1 MKRRRFL
8 QLGTGIVVACRIDPL
23 WAFQG
28 RGPAPRFDYP
38 ADFNAYLRIGADG
51 RVTCYVGKIEM
62 GQGSMTALS
71 QLMAEELH
79 VPIEAIDMVMGD
91 TDLCPWDLGTF
102 GSMGVPIFGP
112 VLRRAAAEARQV
124 LRELAAERL
133 QLPIDSLIAKDG
145 AVHDR
150 EHPDRLVTYASL
162 AAGRPIARHVSTP
175 IALSDP
181 STFTIVGRSVSRRD
195 IGKVTGSAI
204 YAGDIRLPGMLYAKI
219 LRPPAH
225 DATPVTIDTSA
236 ARGVAGVIIVHD
248 GDLVAAL
255 HEQPDEAARAAALIV
270 AEFDFGA
277 PPLDN
282 DNIFDHLVAAAPAAQ
297 RVASSGTVEAGERL
311 ASAVFD
317 QTYFNSYVAHA
328 PMETHTA
335 LAQMVDGRVT
345 IWAST
350 QAPFMVKTQ
359 VASALGVPP
368 DRVRIITPFVGGGFG
383 GKTMAPQAVEAAR
396 LAKATGR
403 PVQVAWDRAEEFFY
417 DTFRPAAVV
426 KLRTAIDQ
434 AGHIV
439 LWTGAVYGA
448 GDGGAAPF
456 YDIAHQ
462 QVDVYGGWQSPTPR
476 MHPFGVGAWRAPAF
490 NTNTFAQ
497 EQQIDLMAR
506 RAGLDPVAFRLRN
519 LTDPRMR
526 RVLQTAADRAGWP
539 GSKTQRGQGVGIAC
553 GIYSNTR
560 VATTADVIVE
570 AATGHVQVTRLVCA
584 QDMGLVV
591 NPDGARMQM
600 EGALTMG
607 LGYALSEEL
616 HFSHGRIGDRNFDSY
631 RIPRFAALPT
641 IDTVLIDAPDLPAS
655 AGGEPPIICMGAAL
669 ANAIYDAT
677 GARLLHLP
685 MTPSRVK
692 AALDRKAEGPIGFQR

>member
-1 MKRRRFL
+1 MKRRDFL
-8 QLGTGIVVACRIDPL
+8 QLGTSIVIACRIDPL

-28 RGPAPRFDYP
+28 RGQAPRLDYP
-38 ADFNAYLRIGADG
+38 TDFNAYLRIGVDG

-71 QLMAEELH
+71 QLVAEELS
-79 VPIEAIDMVMGD
+79 VPLGAIDIVMGD

-102 GSMGVPIFGP
+102 GSMSLPVFGP

-124 LRELAAERL
+124 LCELAAERL
-133 QLPIDSLIAKDG
+133 QLPVDSLVAKAG
-145 AVHDR
+145 AVQDVN
-150 EHPDRLVTYASL
+150 HPDRTITYASL
-162 AAGRPIARHVSTP
+162 AAGRPIARRVSGP
-175 IALSDP
+175 IVLSDP
-181 STFTIVGRSVSRRD
+181 STFTTVGRSVGRRD
-195 IGKVTGSAI
+195 IGKVTGAAI
-204 YAGDIRLPGMLYAKI
+204 YAGDVRVPGMLYAKI
-219 LRPPAH
+219 PRPPAH
-225 DATPVTIDTSA
+225 DASRVRVDLSA
-236 ARGVAGVIIVHD
+236 ARSVAGAIIVQD

-255 HEQPDEAARAAALIV
+255 HERPDEAARAAALIV
-270 AEFDFGA
+270 AEFDFCA
-277 PPLDN
+277 PPLDH
-282 DNIFDHLVAAAPAAQ
+282 DNIFDHLIASAPAAQ

-311 ASAVFD
+311 ASTVFD
-317 QTYFNSYVAHA
+317 QTYFNAYVAHA

-335 LAQMVDGRVT
+335 LARLEDGRFT
-345 IWAST
+345 IWVST

-426 KLRTAIDQ
+426 KLRTAIDHT
-434 AGHIV
+434 GRIV

-456 YDIAHQ
+456 YDIPHQ
-462 QVDVYGGWQSPTPR
+462 HVDVYGGWQNPTPG

-490 NTNTFAQ
+490 NTNTFAR
-497 EQQIDLMAR
+497 EQQIDLMATG
-506 RAGLDPVAFRLRN
+506 AGLDPLAFRLRN
-519 LTDPRMR
+519 LSDPRMR
-526 RVLQTAADRAGWP
+526 RVLQIAADRFGWP
-539 GSKTQRGQGVGIAC
+539 GSRRGLGAGIAC
-553 GIYSNTR
+553 GVYANTC
-560 VATTADVIVE
+560 VATVAEVLVQ
-570 AATGHVQVTRLVCA
+570 ASSGHVQVTRLVCA

-616 HFSHGRIGDRNFDSY
+616 RFSHGRIADRNFDTY
-631 RIPRFAALPT
+631 QIPGFTALPK
-641 IDTVLIDAPDLPAS
+641 IDTVVIDAPDLPPS

-669 ANAIYDAT
+669 ANAIADAT
-677 GARLLHLP
+677 GARLQHLP
-685 MTPSRVK
+685 MTPARVK
-692 AALDRKAEGPIGFQR
+692 AALERKPS